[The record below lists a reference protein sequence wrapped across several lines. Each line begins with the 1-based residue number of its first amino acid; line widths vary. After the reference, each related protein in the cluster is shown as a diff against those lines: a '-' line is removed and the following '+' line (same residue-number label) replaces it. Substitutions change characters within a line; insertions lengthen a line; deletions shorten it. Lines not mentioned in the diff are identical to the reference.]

1 MATEPR
7 HLDCLPFLIHFSA
20 SEIDQH
26 AGAAYGRVE
35 AADAGRAHLPQRR
48 KLLAAGAGPGR
59 RDPRELDRS
68 HPLSE
73 HGTSGGTEERKTMH
87 SSSGLTEAV
96 GRAGPQTHP
105 WGVTLRGS

>member
-35 AADAGRAHLPQRR
+35 TADAGRAHLPNAESC
-48 KLLAAGAGPGR
+48 L
-59 RDPRELDRS
+59 
-68 HPLSE
+68 PLV
-73 HGTSGGTEERKTMH
+73 R
-87 SSSGLTEAV
+87 
-96 GRAGPQTHP
+96 P
-105 WGVTLRGS
+105 WP